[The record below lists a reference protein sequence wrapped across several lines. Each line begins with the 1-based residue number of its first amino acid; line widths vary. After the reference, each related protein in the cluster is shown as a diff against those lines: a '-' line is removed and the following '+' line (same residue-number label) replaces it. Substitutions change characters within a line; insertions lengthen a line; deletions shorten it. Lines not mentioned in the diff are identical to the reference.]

1 MCNQEQRRRLAGG
14 TLDIMLAPNASVFPS
29 RLTRAREII
38 TDLLIAT
45 ALIWS
50 LPLLLGAGAGLIRLL
65 LN

>member
-1 MCNQEQRRRLAGG
+1 
-14 TLDIMLAPNASVFPS
+14 MLVPNATVYPS
-29 RLTRAREII
+29 RLTRTREIV

-65 LN
+65 VS